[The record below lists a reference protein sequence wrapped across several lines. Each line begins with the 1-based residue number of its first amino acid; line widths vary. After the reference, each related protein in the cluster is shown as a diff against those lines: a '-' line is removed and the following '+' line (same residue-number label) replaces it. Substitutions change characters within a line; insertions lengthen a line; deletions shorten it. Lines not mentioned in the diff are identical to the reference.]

1 MTMVLEEIASMI
13 DVAEFIEVFI
23 PLFIIINP
31 LAILPNFIELTQ
43 RLDKKQRGNVSFR
56 TSASA
61 FILLCIFVFIG
72 RPVLGL
78 IGVSTA
84 AFMIACGILVLYISL
99 GMLSGD
105 PPVTRNVG
113 FDRISVVPMSIPL
126 LAGPGAIATTI
137 VLESTY
143 GKPLVLVSLIITM
156 VLSKVMLDHYR
167 PIVRVM
173 GKNGLN
179 AWIRLSALFFAAIAV
194 NLITRGILDIG
205 W

>member
-1 MTMVLEEIASMI
+1 MVLDELLSMI
-13 DVAEFIEVFI
+13 DIAAFIEVFI

-43 RLDKKQRGNVSFR
+43 RLDKKQRGSVSFR

-84 AFMIACGILVLYISL
+84 AFMMACGILVLYISL

-105 PPVTRNVG
+105 PPVTRNVE

-137 VLESTY
+137 VLEGTY
-143 GKPLVLVSLIITM
+143 GKPLVLFSLVITM
-156 VLSKVMLDHYR
+156 VLSKVMLDYYR
-167 PIVRVM
+167 QIVRVM

-194 NLITRGILDIG
+194 NLITKGILEIG